1 MSPDVVFKLY
11 LSSRQFPYF
20 WVDDVHISGVLA
32 RHVGLNHI
40 DFSPKL
46 AIGDNDID
54 LWLKSDQL
62 SVPPLFG
69 HPDSDLQ
76 TIYALW
82 NKTVKYYTVKYR
94 FLNLN

>member
-11 LSSRQFPYF
+11 ISSRQFPFF

-32 RHVGLNHI
+32 RHIGVTHV

-54 LWLKSDQL
+54 LWLLSDEL
-62 SVPPLFG
+62 SIPPLFG

-76 TIYALW
+76 TIYSLW
-82 NKTVKYYTVKYR
+82 NKTIKYYKVKYKL
-94 FLNLN
+94 LNIS